1 MACFRNPGSVF
12 RTGSAA
18 TRAGREETRLASTQS
33 ARICSAMEGAN
44 RPVASDD
51 LHNAIK
57 LRGLIRRVMVGD
69 AFVASVQGSPIGPG
83 QEIIAK
89 PLADIL

>member
-1 MACFRNPGSVF
+1 
-12 RTGSAA
+12 
-18 TRAGREETRLASTQS
+18 
-33 ARICSAMEGAN
+33 MEGAN